1 MDHCIQNS
9 HAVTC
14 KSSEEER
21 CAKFTSEL
29 LMGDKKVMV
38 YRKGCRATAACEK
51 DKDFFMQQCG
61 SDDTCQN
68 LCCKNDLC
76 NAGSLFTVS
85 VAIIFASVFT
95 AIFFM

>member
-1 MDHCIQNS
+1 MEHCIQNS
-9 HAVTC
+9 KAVTC
-14 KSSEEER
+14 GDSEEDR

-38 YRKGCRATAACEK
+38 YRKGCRVASACEK

-61 SDDTCQN
+61 SDDTCEN
-68 LCCKNDLC
+68 LCCENDLC
-76 NAGSLFTVS
+76 NACSFLTTS
-85 VAIIFASVFT
+85 VAIMFVSVLT